1 MVYSMSDL
9 NLFFTVHSFLCL
21 FWAF

>member
-1 MVYSMSDL
+1 MLYIMNDL
-9 NLFFTVHSFLCL
+9 NLFFTVHCFLCL